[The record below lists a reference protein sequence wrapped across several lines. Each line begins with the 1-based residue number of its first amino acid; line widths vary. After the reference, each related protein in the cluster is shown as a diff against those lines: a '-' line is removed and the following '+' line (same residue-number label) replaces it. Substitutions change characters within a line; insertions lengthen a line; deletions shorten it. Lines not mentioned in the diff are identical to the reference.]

1 MKALTQVLKKLQVE
15 IHTEENAGKLQM
27 CLIPIITSEAFNS
40 GNFFKKKFTYF
51 FNFTVCCWEVW
62 NIAKENF
69 C

>member
-1 MKALTQVLKKLQVE
+1 
-15 IHTEENAGKLQM
+15 M

-69 C
+69 CYCNQLDF